1 MKKYLLSALT
11 LILPILTFAQ
21 EVKEVGIDQKID
33 QAFQPV
39 SDFFSKVIFFE
50 IGGVP
55 FVLILLVFS
64 AAFFTLYFKFP
75 NIRHFWTAINVVRGK
90 YEDIEKHGA
99 KLLYGEDGIAQ
110 GVDINKVDDIE
121 EHIDNMENL
130 HSDLAIDGDIKD
142 TIRDESSD
150 GEVSHFQALATAVSG
165 TVGNGN
171 IAGVALAIALGGPGA
186 TFWMIVCGILGM
198 STKFVECTLGVHYRD
213 VGEDGTVYGGPMYYL
228 TKGLKE
234 KGLKTLGKVSA
245 ILFAIFCI
253 GGSFGGGNAAQSN
266 QATIVVKELLGL
278 ESTAAGFWIGVV
290 IAFLVGII
298 IIGGIKRIASVTEKI
313 VPFMAVLYILC
324 CLYII
329 LSNFSLLDDAISLI
343 ITEAFNPRAIGVG
356 GVIGV
361 LLVGFKRAAFSNEA
375 GAGSASIAHS
385 AVKTKYSASEGL
397 VALLEPFIDTVV
409 ICTMTALVIV
419 IFNFGGF
426 FEYGA
431 DVSSDGSGAVM
442 IGNEVVQGAGIT
454 SKAFAQYI
462 PFSNVFLTIAVFL
475 FAVSTM
481 ISWSYYGL
489 QSWKFLFGR
498 GKKADLTY
506 KVLFLIFV
514 VIGAAASMGS
524 IWNFSDA
531 MIFAMVFPNMVGL
544 YLLMPVVRKQLKRY
558 VDAIKL
564 KREALES

>member
-198 STKFVECTLGVHYRD
+198 STKAPPTRCRR
-213 VGEDGTVYGGPMYYL
+213 PWRW
-228 TKGLKE
+228 
-234 KGLKTLGKVSA
+234 
-245 ILFAIFCI
+245 
-253 GGSFGGGNAAQSN
+253 GS
-266 QATIVVKELLGL
+266 
-278 ESTAAGFWIGVV
+278 STAP
-290 IAFLVGII
+290 
-298 IIGGIKRIASVTEKI
+298 RVTQPDSEL
-313 VPFMAVLYILC
+313 AVEEI
-324 CLYII
+324 
-329 LSNFSLLDDAISLI
+329 
-343 ITEAFNPRAIGVG
+343 P
-356 GVIGV
+356 
-361 LLVGFKRAAFSNEA
+361 
-375 GAGSASIAHS
+375 
-385 AVKTKYSASEGL
+385 AVQAPSERP
-397 VALLEPFIDTVV
+397 A
-409 ICTMTALVIV
+409 
-419 IFNFGGF
+419 
-426 FEYGA
+426 
-431 DVSSDGSGAVM
+431 
-442 IGNEVVQGAGIT
+442 
-454 SKAFAQYI
+454 
-462 PFSNVFLTIAVFL
+462 
-475 FAVSTM
+475 
-481 ISWSYYGL
+481 
-489 QSWKFLFGR
+489 R
-498 GKKADLTY
+498 
-506 KVLFLIFV
+506 
-514 VIGAAASMGS
+514 
-524 IWNFSDA
+524 
-531 MIFAMVFPNMVGL
+531 
-544 YLLMPVVRKQLKRY
+544 
-558 VDAIKL
+558 
-564 KREALES
+564 